1 MEKSNFRSLF
11 EKALLEKFGAS
22 ASLEL
27 LEPKV
32 SHLRVGV
39 PIKYEDLET
48 IADESLWPFKK
59 FWKWPPKEQIKE
71 GLNKTGAL
79 LIKISEDFSQN
90 EKEIISSLNHIFN
103 NIALVSILLR
113 FVFPEYY
120 GIYSPPVLHIVGVE
134 RGKNEVEDYL
144 NYLQILR
151 NILGIYEIRERY
163 DVERVADVDMLLFAV
178 AELGGDDLD
187 EFNNLYWNSYT
198 PEETYLIELG
208 SEFCKSIDAHDKVM
222 KAKLLE
228 AMINLSKEPMISV
241 GDTIKPLANYE
252 YDFWRYRL
260 GDYRLIYL
268 TNKDKKI
275 VRLVEFGK
283 REDIYKKLDR
293 KYKR

>member
-11 EKALLEKFGAS
+11 RKALIEKFGAS

-27 LEPKV
+27 LEQKV
-32 SHLRVGV
+32 SHLRTGV
-39 PIKYEDLET
+39 PINYEDLET

-59 FWKWPPKEQIKE
+59 FWKWPAKEQINE

-79 LIKISEDFSQN
+79 LIKIAEDVSQN
-90 EKEIISSLNHIFN
+90 EKESISSLNHIFN

-151 NILGIYEIRERY
+151 NILDIYEIRERY

-178 AELGGDDLD
+178 AELGGDELD
-187 EFNNLYWNSYT
+187 EFNNLYWKSYT

-208 SEFCKSIDAHDKVM
+208 SDFYKSIDACDRVM
-222 KAKLLE
+222 KARILE
-228 AMINLSKEPMISV
+228 AIINLSKKPMISV
-241 GDTIKPLANYE
+241 GDTRKPLANYE

-268 TNKDKKI
+268 TNEQKKI
-275 VRLVEFGK
+275 VRLVAFGK
-283 REDIYKKLDR
+283 REDIYEKLNR

>member
-11 EKALLEKFGAS
+11 RKALIEKFGAS
-22 ASLEL
+22 ASLEP
-27 LEPKV
+27 LEQKV
-32 SHLRVGV
+32 SHLRTGV

-59 FWKWPPKEQIKE
+59 FWKWPAKEQINE

-79 LIKISEDFSQN
+79 LIKIAEDVSQN
-90 EKEIISSLNHIFN
+90 EKESISSLNHIFS
-103 NIALVSILLR
+103 NISLVSILLR

-120 GIYSPPVLHIVGVE
+120 GIYSPPVLHVVGVE

-178 AELGGDDLD
+178 AELGGDELD
-187 EFNNLYWNSYT
+187 EFNNLYWKSYT

-208 SEFCKSIDAHDKVM
+208 SDFYKSIDACDRVM
-222 KAKLLE
+222 KARILE
-228 AMINLSKEPMISV
+228 SIINLSKKPMISV
-241 GDTIKPLANYE
+241 GDTRKPLANYE

-268 TNKDKKI
+268 TNEQKKI
-275 VRLVEFGK
+275 VRLVAFGK
-283 REDIYKKLDR
+283 R
-293 KYKR
+293 

>member
-22 ASLEL
+22 ANFEL
-27 LEPKV
+27 LEQKV
-32 SHLRVGV
+32 SHLRTGV

-59 FWKWPPKEQIKE
+59 FWKWPAKEQIKE

-79 LIKISEDFSQN
+79 LIKISEYFSKN
-90 EKEIISSLNHIFN
+90 EKEVISSLNIIFN

-113 FVFPEYY
+113 FIFPEYY

-151 NILGIYEIRERY
+151 ITLGIYEIRERY
-163 DVERVADVDMLLFAV
+163 DVERVADVDMVLFAV
-178 AELGGDDLD
+178 AELGGEDLD
-187 EFNNLYWNSYT
+187 EFNNLYWKSYT

-208 SEFCKSIDAHDKVM
+208 SEFRKSIDAHDKGM
-222 KAKLLE
+222 KARILE
-228 AMINLSKEPMISV
+228 AIINLCKKPMISV
-241 GDTIKPLANYE
+241 GDTIKPLTNYK

-268 TNKDKKI
+268 TNEQKKI
-275 VRLVEFGK
+275 VRLFEFGK